1 MTELPAGWGL
11 ATVEELAAPGG
22 VTDGPFGSNLKTEH
36 YTEAG
41 PRVVRLQ
48 NIGDGAFRDE
58 KAHISTEH
66 FERLAKHSVQPNDVL
81 VASLGEL
88 LPRVCLAPESL
99 GPAIVKADCIRVRPG
114 DAVHPTLLMWVL
126 NAPQT
131 RERVGESI
139 KGVGRPRV
147 NLGELRTLELP
158 VPPLAEQERIVE
170 AIEEAFSKLGAGE
183 AGLRTA
189 RVLLSRMRDAILAAA
204 VTGSIVTQD
213 LTESPASKVLA
224 DLGVQLAPEV
234 PNELPPT
241 WATVRVSDVVSEA
254 LANGRSVRSRA
265 GGFPVLRLTCLRDGR
280 VDLAERKEGEWE
292 AVDAAKY
299 LVRRGDFL
307 VSRGN
312 GSLGLVGRGGL
323 VDGEPDAV
331 AYPDTLIRIRVPEAI
346 LDPSLLALIWNS
358 AVVRE
363 QLEPQARTTA
373 GIYKVNQS
381 MLSEV
386 RLPVPPRDEQTR
398 IVAEV
403 ERQMSFLDACER
415 SVDAGLEVSAG
426 LRRSVLKAAFEGR
439 LVPQDPT
446 DEPASVLLERIR
458 AERAATPKPKQRRA
472 KATA

>member
-1 MTELPAGWGL
+1 
-11 ATVEELAAPGG
+11 
-22 VTDGPFGSNLKTEH
+22 
-36 YTEAG
+36 
-41 PRVVRLQ
+41 
-48 NIGDGAFRDE
+48 
-58 KAHISTEH
+58 
-66 FERLAKHSVQPNDVL
+66 
-81 VASLGEL
+81 
-88 LPRVCLAPESL
+88 
-99 GPAIVKADCIRVRPG
+99 
-114 DAVHPTLLMWVL
+114 
-126 NAPQT
+126 
-131 RERVGESI
+131 
-139 KGVGRPRV
+139 
-147 NLGELRTLELP
+147 
-158 VPPLAEQERIVE
+158 
-170 AIEEAFSKLGAGE
+170 
-183 AGLRTA
+183 
-189 RVLLSRMRDAILAAA
+189 
-204 VTGSIVTQD
+204 
-213 LTESPASKVLA
+213 
-224 DLGVQLAPEV
+224 
-234 PNELPPT
+234 
-241 WATVRVSDVVSEA
+241 
-254 LANGRSVRSRA
+254 
-265 GGFPVLRLTCLRDGR
+265 
-280 VDLAERKEGEWE
+280 
-292 AVDAAKY
+292 
-299 LVRRGDFL
+299 
-307 VSRGN
+307 
-312 GSLGLVGRGGL
+312 
-323 VDGEPDAV
+323 V